1 MHGDALSDIV
11 LVTVG
16 VYALWT
22 WVNPAKG
29 VSAEVEL
36 EWGAPGW
43 AEGFFEVWIPI
54 KPLTE
59 F

>member
-1 MHGDALSDIV
+1 MD
-11 LVTVG
+11 
-16 VYALWT
+16 
-22 WVNPAKG
+22 PARG
-29 VSAEVEL
+29 VSAGVEVG
-36 EWGAPGW
+36 WGAAGW

>member
-1 MHGDALSDIV
+1 MDPARGVS
-11 LVTVG
+11 VG
-16 VYALWT
+16 V
-22 WVNPAKG
+22 
-29 VSAEVEL
+29 EL
-36 EWGAPGW
+36 GWG

>member
-1 MHGDALSDIV
+1 MCRGCERIQP
-11 LVTVG
+11 G
-16 VYALWT
+16 
-22 WVNPAKG
+22 
-29 VSAEVEL
+29 EL
-36 EWGAPGW
+36 EQGWSWDGEAAGW